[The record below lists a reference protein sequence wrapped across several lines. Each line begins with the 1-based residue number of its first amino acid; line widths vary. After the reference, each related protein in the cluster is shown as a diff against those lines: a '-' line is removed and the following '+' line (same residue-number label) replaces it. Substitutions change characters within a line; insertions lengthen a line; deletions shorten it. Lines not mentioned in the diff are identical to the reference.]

1 MHQLHFTD
9 TQSRRRYETMTKSPA
24 ELVSIKPTPEQQRLS
39 KGQKQF
45 NSLVKQIDELKK
57 QLLEWQDFV
66 PSYHQ
71 QVSGKYEVLWE
82 NYSHVRLELVR
93 LFDTAYAQKSFKKQ
107 EKEKLKDAIL
117 TIVSKLLAD
126 DPSDERSDE
135 LKALHDKYSDIS
147 FDMQDQEMGDVMKSM
162 MEAML
167 GEELGEDVDVS
178 SPEKLHAFMAEKL
191 AAQQAQA
198 EQQQREMD
206 ERSSKRKKTAKQLQ
220 REEQQKTEELNL
232 QKSIQDIYR
241 KLVGALHPDREPDS
255 VERERKTEL
264 MRQLNVAYEK
274 KDLLKMLE
282 LQLATEKVDQARI
295 NTISED
301 RLKHYNKVLKEQ
313 IEKLREEID
322 HAEMPFR
329 MRLRLSPWD
338 PLTPKKV
345 MSRLKADIKSLKAAV
360 EGISSDLQAFK
371 NPGMLKVWLQNYQ
384 IREPDMSDFEDF
396 LQDEFTY

>member
-1 MHQLHFTD
+1 MK
-9 TQSRRRYETMTKSPA
+9 KSPA

-45 NSLVKQIDELKK
+45 NTLVKQIDELKK
-57 QLLEWQDFV
+57 QLLEWQDFM

-71 QVSGKYEVLWE
+71 QVGGKYEVLWE

-93 LFDTAYAQKSFKKQ
+93 LFDMAYSQKSFKKQ

-117 TIVSKLLAD
+117 TIVSKLLAE
-126 DPSDERSDE
+126 DPSDELSDE
-135 LKALHDKYSDIS
+135 LKALHDKYSDVS
-147 FDMQDQEMGDVMKSM
+147 FDMQDQEIGGAMKSM

-167 GEELGEDVDVS
+167 GEDIGEDVDVS
-178 SPEKLHAFMAEKL
+178 SPEKLHAFMAEKM
-191 AAQQAQA
+191 AQQQAQA
-198 EQQQREMD
+198 EQRQHEME
-206 ERSSKRKKTAKQLQ
+206 ERRSKRKKTAKQLQ

-232 QKSIQDIYR
+232 QKSIQEIYR

-295 NTISED
+295 NTVSED

-329 MRLRLSPWD
+329 MRLHISPWD

-345 MSRLKADIKSLKAAV
+345 MSRLKADIKSLKGAV
-360 EGISSDLQAFK
+360 EVISSDLQAFK
-371 NPGMLKVWLQNYQ
+371 NPGMLKVWLKNYQ
-384 IREPDMSDFEDF
+384 ISEPDMGDFEDF
-396 LQDEFTY
+396 LQDEFIY